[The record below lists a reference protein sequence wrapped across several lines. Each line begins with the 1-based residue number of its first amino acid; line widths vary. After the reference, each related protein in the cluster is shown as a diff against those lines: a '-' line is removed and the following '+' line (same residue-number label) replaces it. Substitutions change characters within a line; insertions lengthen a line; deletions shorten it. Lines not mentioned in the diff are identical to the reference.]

1 VILLRSIS
9 NRRKLVEDQ
18 GRIHAVKR
26 GLRGRWHLE
35 NMPWLLKTIKTVL
48 RISPFYG
55 RGSENTLDVRI
66 EEVDFTFE
74 NLPAA
79 FDGTRILFVAD
90 LHIDQLQGL
99 AETILAVASKR
110 EYDFCV
116 LGGDYN
122 FACRR
127 ENGLTYLQMQSL
139 AEKLL
144 QRSRVF
150 GILGNHDR
158 YRMAEHLQK
167 CGVEMLLNENVC
179 VEKNGHSIY
188 ICGVDDCHYYGAD
201 DVRLAARGID
211 NQHFKIMLSHS
222 PEKYIQAGDAGF
234 SLFLA
239 GHTHGGQ
246 VCLPGGTAIV
256 TCATVP
262 RKILKGKWRYNG
274 MAGYTSRGAGASG
287 IAVRFF
293 CPPEITVITLKKNP

>member
-1 VILLRSIS
+1 MRDI
-9 NRRKLVEDQ
+9 NQRRELVESE

-35 NMPWLLKTIKTVL
+35 NMPWLIKTIKGIL
-48 RISPFYG
+48 RISPFYT
-55 RGSENTLDVRI
+55 RGNHNILDLRTEQV
-66 EEVDFTFE
+66 EFTFD
-74 NLPAA
+74 NLPAP
-79 FDGTRILFVAD
+79 FDGTRILFIAD
-90 LHIDQLQGL
+90 PHIDEIDGL
-99 AETILAVASKR
+99 EDKILTIAEGL

-122 FACRR
+122 FAYRQ
-127 ENGLTYLQMQSL
+127 ENGLAYLQMELL

-158 YRMAEHLQK
+158 FRMARHLQQI
-167 CGVEMLLNENVC
+167 GVEMLVNENIC
-179 VEKNGHSIY
+179 LEKDGAEIY
-188 ICGVDDCHYYGAD
+188 ICGIDDCHYYGAD
-201 DVRLAARGID
+201 DIKLAAEGIT
-211 NQHFKIMLSHS
+211 NGHFKIMLSHS
-222 PEKYIQAGDAGF
+222 PEKYIEAGRAGF
-234 SLFLA
+234 SFFLA

-274 MAGYTSRGAGASG
+274 MSGYTSRGAGASG

-293 CPPEITVITLKKNP
+293 CPPEITLITLKKS

>member
-1 VILLRSIS
+1 LRSIS
-9 NRRKLVEDQ
+9 HRRNLVEEQ

-35 NMPWLLKTIKTVL
+35 NMPWLVKTIKAVL
-48 RISPFYG
+48 RISPFYLKG
-55 RGSENTLDVRI
+55 RENALDVRI
-66 EEVDFTFE
+66 EEVEFMFD
-74 NLPAA
+74 NLPPA

-90 LHIDQLQGL
+90 PHIDELEGL
-99 AETILAVASKR
+99 EDKILTITDEL

-122 FACRR
+122 FGYRQ
-127 ENGLTYLQMQSL
+127 ENGLAYLQMKLL
-139 AEKLL
+139 AENLL
-144 QRSRVF
+144 QKSRVF

-158 YRMAEHLQK
+158 FRMAEHLQK
-167 CGVEMLLNENVC
+167 CGVEMLVNENVC
-179 VEKNGHSIY
+179 IEKGGCIIY
-188 ICGVDDCHYYGAD
+188 LCGVDDCHYYGAD
-201 DVRLAARGID
+201 DIELAADGID
-211 NQHFKIMLSHS
+211 KRHFKIMLSHS
-222 PEKYIQAGDAGF
+222 PEKYMQAGDTGF

-246 VCLPGGTAIV
+246 VCLPGGAAMV

-262 RKILKGKWRYNG
+262 RTILKGKWRYNG
-274 MAGYTSRGAGASG
+274 MAGYTSRGAGASS

>member
-1 VILLRSIS
+1 MRNI
-9 NRRKLVEDQ
+9 NARRKLVENE
-18 GRIHAVKR
+18 GHIHAVKR

-35 NMPWLLKTIKTVL
+35 NMPRLIRTIKALL
-48 RISPFYG
+48 RISPFYT
-55 RGSENTLDVRI
+55 RGHENALDVQV
-66 EEVDFTFE
+66 EQVEFVFD

-90 LHIDQLQGL
+90 PHIDELQDL
-99 AETILAVASKR
+99 PDKILSIAAEL
-110 EYDFCV
+110 EYDFCI

-122 FACRR
+122 FGYRQ
-127 ENGLTYLQMQSL
+127 ESGLAYLQMQQV

-144 QRSRVF
+144 HRSRVF

-158 YRMAEHLQK
+158 FRMAERLQQ

-179 VEKNGHSIY
+179 IEKDGCRIY
-188 ICGVDDCHYYGAD
+188 ICGIDDCHYYGAD
-201 DVRLAARGID
+201 DIKLAADGID
-211 NQHFKIMLSHS
+211 NGHFKIMLSHS
-222 PEKYIQAGDAGF
+222 PEKYRQAGQANF

-246 VCLPGGTAIV
+246 VCLPGGTAVV

-262 RKILKGKWRYNG
+262 RKLLKGKWRYNG

-293 CPPEITVITLKKNP
+293 CPPEITVITLKKNQ